1 MWAHCSQLSSSNH
14 SVQGGSSW
22 WRPRIS
28 LPGPAPRQQTC
39 NLQRTVSASST
50 CDLLCTC
57 KHLQS
62 QEKNDEYAA
71 PLNQESSTL
80 YVTISQ
86 HNLVQFVC
94 SLFLLDTQPP
104 SGLSLS
110 FDSTAAWVYFLFWNR
125 LCWLE
130 SAQFISS
137 LLLHKK
143 LALIGSKI
151 IFTRSQTNL
160 WGKVHSC
167 DRDTRARNVPLG
179 CADIHWGGRL
189 HDMPKEC
196 LYRRLQCRF
205 TLASNKILW
214 LKHWPLLFV
223 GFLHKFCQRFKST
236 WCNSCMN
243 QGGMSCC
250 VGAKISPAWLSIIEM
265 NLVCCLTR
273 K

>member
-1 MWAHCSQLSSSNH
+1 MSGFLYCLDLGCCKCQRHHNGKVYHWHLATESELCGPTAHSCPAVTTQCKVEAADGDLESHYQVLHQDSRHAICKEQYQLVQHVIYCVHVNICSH
-14 SVQGGSSW
+14 S
-22 WRPRIS
+22 
-28 LPGPAPRQQTC
+28 
-39 NLQRTVSASST
+39 
-50 CDLLCTC
+50 
-57 KHLQS
+57 K
-62 QEKNDEYAA
+62 KNNEYAA

-104 SGLSLS
+104 SGLFLS
-110 FDSTAAWVYFLFWNR
+110 FDSTAARVFFLFWNR

-151 IFTRSQTNL
+151 IFMQSQANL

-189 HDMPKEC
+189 HDVPKEC
-196 LYRRLQCRF
+196 LYRRLGSLWPQIKFSGWNTVHVSLTSPFCG
-205 TLASNKILW
+205 LSSQILSEVQID
-214 LKHWPLLFV
+214 L
-223 GFLHKFCQRFKST
+223 
-236 WCNSCMN
+236 M
-243 QGGMSCC
+243 
-250 VGAKISPAWLSIIEM
+250 
-265 NLVCCLTR
+265 
-273 K
+273 